1 MLGGTSLRSEV
12 IVLAP
17 AMDMGNE
24 DTFARYRKM
33 IKGATHLHMS
43 ITNCK
48 LYQSKGG
55 REENTNKKLEQ
66 KVC

>member
-1 MLGGTSLRSEV
+1 MPGGTSLRSEV

-33 IKGATHLHMS
+33 IKGATHLDMS
-43 ITNCK
+43 ITN
-48 LYQSKGG
+48 SK
-55 REENTNKKLEQ
+55 
-66 KVC
+66 